1 MKLNFD
7 LNNEQRNSLWE
18 HLIAKLEAWYGNTS
32 SFRVAPGLST
42 EEIIHYINQYP
53 IGIPVDAEKAL
64 DFVIEG
70 LQKYAVHTPHPMY
83 YGLYNPR
90 TTFPS
95 ILGDTIAATL
105 NPQLAAWSHSP
116 FAAEVE
122 NYMIREFGKKF
133 GFPENSIDGT
143 FASGGAEANQTAVL
157 VALSNKFPDYPIN
170 GLQHLNVKP
179 VFYASSESHHSF
191 VKAAQTSGI
200 GKDSFKEIPV
210 DKDFRMS
217 AQMLEKQII
226 KDRSNGLNPF
236 MVVATAGTTGAG
248 IIDPI
253 AEMAGIAEKYG
264 LWFHVDAAY
273 GGAAILY
280 SELKSSLKSIE
291 KANSITFDAH
301 KWLSVPMACS
311 LFLTK
316 HKTVLKKIFGI
327 QTNYMPLD
335 AEGISVT
342 DPYTHSIQWSR
353 RFIGLKLY
361 LSLLVFGWDGY
372 SKVIQHQADMRRNLK
387 SRLTETGWEVLNL
400 TDLPVVCFTDAA
412 YRNDEKFAKF
422 ITDKVVKSGK
432 AWISVYKLGQIN
444 TLRACITNYNTDE
457 KNIHELVSILNG
469 FREDY
474 KKESIS

>member
-1 MKLNFD
+1 MLPEFD
-7 LNNEQRNSLWE
+7 LISEQRIFLWK
-18 HLIAKLEAWYGNTS
+18 HLIAKLEEYYRDTGILRVTPNLS
-32 SFRVAPGLST
+32 S
-42 EEIIHYINQYP
+42 EEIAQYIHQNP
-53 IGIPVDAEKAL
+53 IGQAIDPAKAI

-70 LQKYAVHTPHPMY
+70 LIKYAVQTPHPMY

-116 FAAEVE
+116 FAAEIE
-122 NYMIREFGKKF
+122 NYMIREFGKNF
-133 GFPENSIDGT
+133 GYAENSIDGT

-157 VALSNKFPDYPIN
+157 TALCNKFPDYPTK
-170 GLQHLNVKP
+170 GLPQMDAIP

-200 GKDSFKEIPV
+200 GRTSFKEITM
-210 DKDFRMS
+210 DENFRMS
-217 AQMLEKQII
+217 AEKLEKQILEDI
-226 KDRSNGLNPF
+226 SNGLTPF

-253 AEMAGIAEKYG
+253 IEIGQLSKKYN

-273 GGAAILY
+273 GGAATL
-280 SELKSSLKSIE
+280 SPQLKSQLKGIE
-291 KANSITFDAH
+291 MADSITFDAH

-316 HKTVLKKIFGI
+316 NKTVLEKTFGI
-327 QTNYMPLD
+327 QTSYMPLD
-335 AEGISVT
+335 AEEIPVT

-361 LSLLVFGWDGY
+361 LSLLIFGWDGY
-372 SKVIQHQADMRRNLK
+372 GKVIQHQVDMGKLLK
-387 SRLTETGWEVLNL
+387 SKLIEEDWEVLNH
-400 TDLPVVCFTDAA
+400 TDLPVVCFTDNS
-412 YRNDEKFAKF
+412 YKDDDRFAKF

-432 AWISVYKLGQIN
+432 AWVSVYKLGKIN

-457 KNIHELVSILNG
+457 NNITDLVNILNG
-469 FREDY
+469 FRD
-474 KKESIS
+474 KFRTLNS